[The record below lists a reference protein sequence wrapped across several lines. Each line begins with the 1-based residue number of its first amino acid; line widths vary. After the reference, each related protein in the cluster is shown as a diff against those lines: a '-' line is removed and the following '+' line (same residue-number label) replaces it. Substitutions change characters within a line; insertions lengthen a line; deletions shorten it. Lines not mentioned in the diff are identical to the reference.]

1 MFTIVK
7 ADKIMKDMNEK
18 SYAITLLFSGFN
30 CNPLETIFSKAYFC
44 KHCLSSN
51 VSMVSQ
57 QTWELRD
64 ERNCLC

>member
-30 CNPLETIFSKAYFC
+30 CNPLETIISKAHFC
-44 KHCLSSN
+44 SN
-51 VSMVSQ
+51 GSMVSQ